1 MKTKSKNN
9 HYRQGDVLIERIDSM
24 PSAVKKLARENGK
37 VVLAHGE
44 VTGHA
49 HAIAEPHV
57 NHFSSPTGASTDGLA
72 DVTFLEVRDAV
83 AALTHEE
90 HATIEIKPGV
100 YRVTRQR
107 EYSPEALRN
116 VAD

>member
-1 MKTKSKNN
+1 MNNKTPV
-9 HYRQGDVLIERIDSM
+9 HFRQGDVLIERIDSL
-24 PSAVKKLARENGK
+24 PSKLVPVARENGK

-49 HAIAEPHV
+49 HAIADERV
-57 NHFSSPTGASTDGLA
+57 AHFSAPAERAEPGLA
-72 DVTFLEVRDAV
+72 GVTYLEVRAAV
-83 AALTHEE
+83 AALRHEE
-90 HATIEIKPGV
+90 HGMIALPAGN